1 MYKLESFW
9 SLNSNN
15 KALTPILIKV
25 FTNYLQII
33 STISTFQLQVPAG
46 LASVV
51 GNPIELLA
59 YSLDCFLF
67 NIKDILIIYF
77 LLNWNLIMT
86 SSYIIVIFT
95 IVAIEIITKQTQ
107 FNFSFIFT
115 SSIYLFIFLQG
126 NLIGRII
133 SLLSY
138 RKISDEF

>member
-15 KALTPILIKV
+15 KAQTPILIKV

-59 YSLDCFLF
+59 YFLDCFLF

-95 IVAIEIITKQTQ
+95 IVAIAIITKQTQ
-107 FNFSFIFT
+107 FNFSL
-115 SSIYLFIFLQG
+115 YLHH
-126 NLIGRII
+126 
-133 SLLSY
+133 
-138 RKISDEF
+138 